1 MVNVPIS
8 SPIIY
13 KQVNRECAGKLED
26 QQLLVDLVPLHIQE
40 FDAILGMD
48 WLSCHHTT
56 VDYCE
61 KLVKFRQ
68 PGKPKLIFRGE
79 HCLFPSCVIS
89 TIVVEKLLRK
99 GYQAYLA

>member
-1 MVNVPIS
+1 MLSKALVVNVPIS

-48 WLSCHHTT
+48 WLSHHHAT
-56 VDYCE
+56 VDCFE
-61 KLVKFRQ
+61 KLVKFKR
-68 PGKPKLIFRGE
+68 PGKSKLIFRGE
-79 HCLFPSCVIS
+79 RYLFLSCAKIGRAHV
-89 TIVVEKLLRK
+89 
-99 GYQAYLA
+99 